1 MAADPLS
8 DLLKTVRLTGA
19 VFFEIAAEQPWAVGS
34 PPRELI
40 LPKILP
46 GADHLI
52 AYHVVTTGR
61 CFATAVGGQAIPLE
75 AGQVIV
81 FTNGQPHVM
90 SSGPNMPADPPMPDV
105 LEVAASGKKPFC
117 INFGSGTAS
126 VRLVCGYLACDAR
139 PYNPLLENLP
149 PVIMAGDPRN
159 SGDGWLAQFVRFAV
173 AEAADKHAGSESVLT
188 KLSELMFIER
198 GASLSREASS

>member
-19 VFFEIAAEQPWAVGS
+19 VFFEIVAENPWAVGS
-34 PPRELI
+34 PAREQI

-75 AGQVIV
+75 AGQVV
-81 FTNGQPHVM
+81 MFTNGQPHIM
-90 SSGPNMPADPPMPDV
+90 SSGPNMPA
-105 LEVAASGKKPFC
+105 ARSR
-117 INFGSGTAS
+117 
-126 VRLVCGYLACDAR
+126 RLR
-139 PYNPLLENLP
+139 
-149 PVIMAGDPRN
+149 
-159 SGDGWLAQFVRFAV
+159 
-173 AEAADKHAGSESVLT
+173 
-188 KLSELMFIER
+188 
-198 GASLSREASS
+198 REAFLHQLRRRGGVGQACLRISGLRRATL

>member
-1 MAADPLS
+1 MTARPHCLAARPEFGSIFETAQYPAFADRSFGQPGYGCDPLS

-19 VFFEIAAEQPWAVGS
+19 VFFEIVAEDPWAVGS
-34 PPRELI
+34 PAREQI

-61 CFATAVGGQAIPLE
+61 CFATAVGGQAIALE
-75 AGQVIV
+75 AGQVVV
-81 FTNGQPHVM
+81 FTNGQPHIM

-117 INFGSGTAS
+117 INFGSGAAWSNLSADIWPATHGPTILCLRIS
-126 VRLVCGYLACDAR
+126 AR
-139 PYNPLLENLP
+139 
-149 PVIMAGDPRN
+149 DDRRR
-159 SGDGWLAQFVRFAV
+159 SAQQQ
-173 AEAADKHAGSESVLT
+173 
-188 KLSELMFIER
+188 R
-198 GASLSREASS
+198 G